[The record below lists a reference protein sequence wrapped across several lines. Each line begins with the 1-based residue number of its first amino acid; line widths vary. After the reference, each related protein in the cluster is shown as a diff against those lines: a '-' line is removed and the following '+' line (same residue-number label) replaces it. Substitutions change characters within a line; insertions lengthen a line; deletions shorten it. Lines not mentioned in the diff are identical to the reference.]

1 MVRTISVRVLAEVE
15 PGRVATRGARAESDF
30 LGTAGADDV
39 QLRVAQLRLARPRM
53 VKEQD
58 ETATSPP
65 DAAETE
71 SSGEGEVGGAA
82 PSLHPFNDQV
92 RPPSG
97 YRQSRR
103 RPAPSRASAPP
114 GRDGC
119 RRGQST
125 SGRTGQRCCLK
136 TSSRHHQVEPNNHP
150 MEDHKTR
157 TWNVHSV
164 NSLPASS
171 FTTSGLS
178 GQYLGSKLRRSK
190 VFGSE
195 CIQVR
200 RASSIHSHCSA
211 RASLEAGRKGLA
223 WRSWP

>member
-30 LGTAGADDV
+30 LRAAGADDV
-39 QLRVAQLRLARPRM
+39 QLRVAQLRLAQPRM

-125 SGRTGQRCCLK
+125 SGRTGQQPP
-136 TSSRHHQVEPNNHP
+136 SSTQQSPNGRQQNANLERPLRELVARLVLH
-150 MEDHKTR
+150 
-157 TWNVHSV
+157 
-164 NSLPASS
+164 
-171 FTTSGLS
+171 
-178 GQYLGSKLRRSK
+178 YLR
-190 VFGSE
+190 F
-195 CIQVR
+195 VR
-200 RASSIHSHCSA
+200 AVPREQA
-211 RASLEAGRKGLA
+211 
-223 WRSWP
+223 

>member
-1 MVRTISVRVLAEVE
+1 MFNSESHNFASRNRAWSKNRTKPRPLLPMQRRLNRQERARWEGPRPPFIRSMTRYGLQAVTDNLEGDRRPPELQHFRGEMVAAEVKAH
-15 PGRVATRGARAESDF
+15 RVE
-30 LGTAGADDV
+30 LV
-39 QLRVAQLRLARPRM
+39 
-53 VKEQD
+53 
-58 ETATSPP
+58 
-65 DAAETE
+65 
-71 SSGEGEVGGAA
+71 
-82 PSLHPFNDQV
+82 NN
-92 RPPSG
+92 
-97 YRQSRR
+97 
-103 RPAPSRASAPP
+103 
-114 GRDGC
+114 
-119 RRGQST
+119 
-125 SGRTGQRCCLK
+125 
-136 TSSRHHQVEPNNHP
+136 HQVQRNNHP
-150 MEDHKTR
+150 MEDNKTR